1 MNRKNANSNT
11 YKEKPSKGGEQF
23 PAIQM
28 NSVKNRFI
36 RVSSLQ
42 RLQVAHIHLRNTSA
56 PWNRKTET
64 ILMKPK

>member
-28 NSVKNRFI
+28 NSAKK
-36 RVSSLQ
+36 Q
-42 RLQVAHIHLRNTSA
+42 TD
-56 PWNRKTET
+56 
-64 ILMKPK
+64 